1 MHLAVWIA
9 KGGAG
14 KTLLALNLAG
24 LLAQRH
30 RVLVVDIDPQGG
42 ATAWAAM
49 AQRAGRETPFTVSR
63 SRARG
68 YDVVIEDH
76 PPALPEQRFKVSRLL
91 IPTLLDAPTHLLY
104 LKSRAVMAEL
114 HPSLP
119 VITVPN
125 RVRRDRAE
133 QRDLLAEAFSTTPF
147 LLDRAVYPA
156 AYGQGLTLFAE
167 ELKGPHVA
175 SARAEFRKVAK
186 ATGVM
191 A

>member
-24 LLAQRH
+24 LLAQDR
-30 RVLVVDIDPQGG
+30 RVLVVDLDPQGG

-68 YDVVIEDH
+68 FDVVIEDH
-76 PPALPEQRFKVSRLL
+76 PPALPEQRFNVERLL

-104 LKSRAVMAEL
+104 RKSRAVMAEL
-114 HPSLP
+114 DTALP
-119 VITVPN
+119 VIAVPN
-125 RVRRDRAE
+125 RVRKDRAE
-133 QRDLLAEAFSTTPF
+133 QRDLLAQAFPNSPS
-147 LLDRAVYPA
+147 LLDRAAYPA
-156 AYGQGLTLFAE
+156 AYGQGLTLFAD
-167 ELKGPHVA
+167 ELKGPHIA
-175 SARAEFRKVAK
+175 SARDEFRRVAL
-186 ATGVM
+186 AAGVI